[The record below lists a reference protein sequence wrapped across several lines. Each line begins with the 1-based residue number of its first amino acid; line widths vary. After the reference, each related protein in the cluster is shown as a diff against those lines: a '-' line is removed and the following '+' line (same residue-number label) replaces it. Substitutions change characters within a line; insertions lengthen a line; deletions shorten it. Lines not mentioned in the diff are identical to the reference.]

1 MALKFNINTAT
12 IKKPVSVVPAVKKST
27 SKPPLKK
34 STSKLKKNKTKLTK
48 NNLNFLRS
56 LQ

>member
-1 MALKFNINTAT
+1 MALKFNIKRAT
-12 IKKPVSVVPAVKKST
+12 IKKPISIPPAVKKST
-27 SKPPLKK
+27 SKP
-34 STSKLKKNKTKLTK
+34 KNIKLTK

>member
-1 MALKFNINTAT
+1 MALKFNMKRET
-12 IKKPVSVVPAVKKST
+12 IKKPISIPPAVKKST
-27 SKPPLKK
+27 SLAAKKYKPIQ
-34 STSKLKKNKTKLTK
+34 TKLTK